1 MPRRA
6 NSAAAAAAA
15 QVDSDNDN
23 DGGDTEMTGSSFS
36 GAPSGPAPSE
46 EVLRARAREW
56 LDYTQQIKELGA
68 QVAVLRKNL
77 KGVEK
82 ALLNGMIL
90 LDREELEVD
99 GVKLGR
105 TKKLQ
110 LVDQ

>member
-15 QVDSDNDN
+15 AHHDSDND
-23 DGGDTEMTGSSFS
+23 DAMDSDVGASSV
-36 GAPSGPAPSE
+36 APSGPPPTDD
-46 EVLRARAREW
+46 VLRARAREY

-82 ALLNGMIL
+82 ALINGMIQ
-90 LDREELEVD
+90 LDREELEID
-99 GVKLGR
+99 GAKIIR

-110 LVDQ
+110 LTDE